1 MTFRRG
7 DIVLVR
13 FPFSSGASGKLRPA
27 LVVQNDRNNRRLANV
42 ILAAITTRTH
52 HSGEPT
58 QLLVDPASTEGLSTG
73 LKHISCVSCEN
84 LATVEQRL
92 IVRRL
97 GHFSATLM
105 RQVDECLTASLGI
118 T

>member
-1 MTFRRG
+1 MTPRRG

-13 FPFSSGASGKLRPA
+13 FPFSSGTGGKLRPA
-27 LVVQNDRNNRRLANV
+27 LVVQNDHNNRRLANV

-58 QLLVDPASTEGLSTG
+58 QLLVDPSSAEGRSSG
-73 LKHISCVSCEN
+73 LRQVSCVSCEN

-92 IVRRL
+92 VERRL
-97 GHFSATLM
+97 GNLPDAVM
-105 RQVDECLTASLGI
+105 EQINACLSSSLDI
-118 T
+118 A